1 MSEVDCMHVADQDV
15 FCMFHP
21 FTDSHNKYPTTVEVL
36 SRVAKNSLKREQSWI
51 HVFLFHNLLQS

>member
-21 FTDSHNKYPTTVEVL
+21 FTDSHNKYP
-36 SRVAKNSLKREQSWI
+36 Q
-51 HVFLFHNLLQS
+51 LLRFYPE